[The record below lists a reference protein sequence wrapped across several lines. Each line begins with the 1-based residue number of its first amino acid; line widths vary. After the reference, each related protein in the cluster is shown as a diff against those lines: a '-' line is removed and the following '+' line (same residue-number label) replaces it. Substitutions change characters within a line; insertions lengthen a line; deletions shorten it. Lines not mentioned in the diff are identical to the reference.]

1 MKDLVIMKDQQ
12 AVTTSLQ
19 VAEGF
24 GKRHTHVIEAIEN
37 KIHSAEN
44 SAQYENMFA
53 EGSYQ
58 DRSGKSNKMYYM
70 NRDGFTFIAFG
81 FTGAKADEFK
91 LQYIQAFNEM
101 ESYIKETQ
109 VKIPQT
115 PMEALQ
121 LMFDAQKEIDSKVS
135 KVDERVTDL
144 EENAPLAPGEYSYIG
159 KRVSQ
164 RVYEVARNFG
174 TITSKQR
181 GELFKDINQG
191 IKQITGIATRTQLR
205 KNQFETVR
213 EFINNWEPS
222 TATKVIV
229 NQMALDLEDETEVQS

>member
-1 MKDLVIMKDQQ
+1 MNDLVIMEHKQ

-19 VAEGF
+19 VAETF
-24 GKRHTHVIEAIEN
+24 EKRHDHLLRDIEN
-37 KIHSAEN
+37 LKEDIPNFGE
-44 SAQYENMFA
+44 MFFLTSTKD
-53 EGSYQ
+53 SYGR
-58 DRSGKSNKMYYM
+58 DRKSYLM
-70 NRDGFTFIAFG
+70 NRDGFTLLAMG
-81 FTGAKADEFK
+81 FTGKKALKFK

-109 VKIPQT
+109 VKIPT
-115 PMEALQ
+115 NSMEALE
-121 LMFDAQKEIDSKVS
+121 MFLQVQKETADKVEA
-135 KVDERVTDL
+135 VDERVTDL